1 MNKETNLTNTKIRPD
16 RESLTPISPLPW
28 YDPQTDNAT
37 IQILNRIMN
46 KWNTCMGT
54 TYLAVVKWMGLALG
68 IDTYAAWTEK
78 DYYKKLG
85 EFVKKDLDITT
96 SSFHNKLFNSLFPGK
111 AYAVQVPYS
120 LEALKDHIK
129 KTQCPAAISIDV
141 RQVFNP
147 KAKDVM
153 GHIIWPVAQ
162 CKNGITAHDP
172 RGKWDSNYK
181 DFQGANCFFSNE
193 LLEQIA
199 RKEVM
204 NLFFIGEVK

>member
-1 MNKETNLTNTKIRPD
+1 MNKDTNLIDTKIRPD
-16 RESLTPISPLPW
+16 RESLTPITPLPW

-37 IQILNRIMN
+37 VQILNRIMN

-54 TYLAVVKWMGLALG
+54 TYLAVIKWTGLVLG
-68 IDTYAAWTEK
+68 INTYAEWSEK

-96 SSFHNKLFNSLFPGK
+96 SAFHNKLFNSLFSGK
-111 AYAVQVPYS
+111 ASVIQVPFS
-120 LEALKDHIK
+120 LEVLKEHIK
-129 KTQCPAAISIDV
+129 ITKCPAAISIDV

-153 GHIIWPVAQ
+153 GHIILPVAQ
-162 CKNGITAHDP
+162 CNNGLTAHDP
-172 RGKWDSNYK
+172 RGKWDTNYK
-181 DFQGANCFFSNE
+181 DLQGANCFFSNA

-199 RKEVM
+199 RKEFM
-204 NLFFIGEVK
+204 NLFSIGEVK